1 LHRPLSRQTTI
12 RQSGGVRDMIR
23 INQTASRQEKNMYD
37 QNSPYAAAP
46 TVSVST
52 SFFPK
57 VYGWMTA
64 GLALT
69 ALMAMVTLSS
79 QEMLNLI
86 FGNKIVFYGL
96 IIGELGLVIA
106 LSAAINRI
114 SAATATM
121 MFLIY
126 SALNGITFAAIFMIY
141 TSSSIASAFF
151 VASGTFAGMSIYGYV
166 TKRDLTGW
174 GSFLFM
180 GLFGIIIASVV
191 NIFLQSEMIH
201 WITSYIGVFVFVGL
215 TAYDTQKIKM
225 IGQAGF
231 ADGESQRKA
240 AILGALRLYLDFI
253 NLFLMLLRIMG
264 NRR

>member
-1 LHRPLSRQTTI
+1 MFERDQIYTSAPAATVT
-12 RQSGGVRDMIR
+12 SG
-23 INQTASRQEKNMYD
+23 
-37 QNSPYAAAP
+37 
-46 TVSVST
+46 
-52 SFFPK
+52 FFPK

-69 ALMAMVTLSS
+69 ALAALLTLSS
-79 QEMLNLI
+79 QAMLELI
-86 FGNKIVFYGL
+86 FGNRMVFYGL
-96 IIGELGLVIA
+96 IFGELGLVIA

-114 SAATATM
+114 SAMTATLL
-121 MFLIY
+121 FLAY
-126 SALNGITFAAIFMIY
+126 SALNGITFAAIFLVY
-141 TSSSIASAFF
+141 TSSSIASTFMIA
-151 VASGTFAGMSIYGYV
+151 AGTFGAMSVYGYV

-180 GLFGIIIASVV
+180 GLIGIIIASVV
-191 NIFLQSEMIH
+191 NIFMQSAMIT
-201 WITSYIGVFVFVGL
+201 WIVSYLGVFIFVGL

-231 ADGESQRKA
+231 ADSESRHKA

-253 NLFLMLLRIMG
+253 NLFLMLLRVMG

>member
-1 LHRPLSRQTTI
+1 MFNQNQNNSYTTAPAI
-12 RQSGGVRDMIR
+12 TV
-23 INQTASRQEKNMYD
+23 AS
-37 QNSPYAAAP
+37 
-46 TVSVST
+46 

-69 ALMAMVTLSS
+69 ALMSVVTLSS
-79 QEMLNLI
+79 EEMLKLI
-86 FGNKIVFYGL
+86 FGNKMVFYAL
-96 IIGELGLVIA
+96 IFGELGLVIA
-106 LSAAINRI
+106 LSAAINKI
-114 SAATATM
+114 SAYVATL
-121 MFLIY
+121 MFLAY
-126 SALNGITFAAIFMIY
+126 SALNGETFAAIFMIY

-201 WITSYIGVFVFVGL
+201 WVTSYIGVLVFVGL
-215 TAYDTQKIKM
+215 TAYDTQKIKK
-225 IGQAGF
+225 IGEAGF
-231 ADGESQRKA
+231 ADGESQQKA
-240 AILGALRLYLDFI
+240 AIIGALRLYLDFI
-253 NLFLMLLRIMG
+253 NLFLMLLRVMG